1 MKIKLEKTEERK
13 GGEACH
19 NFFKWLVP
27 VYQLSDWFDRGYIN
41 TSQCSLFLSLRKMVW
56 GVQACEIEESTNF
69 FVQWT
74 YLWDC
79 PHIGASRKEWKTCLM
94 WTWCVEK
101 MFCNPADWLWQ
112 TFDISA
118 VFTFGKTHIIFR
130 KTSWTF
136 KNLYLKSNHD
146 WVTTQSFSIAAFH
159 FSEFRSVNHYPW
171 NFKCAVKKK
180 TNELGLAWQNM
191 ARNHHI
197 HGRKKVTLSY
207 SDLEGTLEKIK
218 QLKMTKSLCVS
229 WPLSRKQ
236 AAKITFALLKRKTL
250 QSIIYP
256 PEKKFIRTSSIW
268 YEVHVI
274 IVCCLPTPFLHS
286 EGISPAK
293 FSKSSAWPKCH
304 FLHPFK
310 PGLGL

>member
-1 MKIKLEKTEERK
+1 
-13 GGEACH
+13 
-19 NFFKWLVP
+19 
-27 VYQLSDWFDRGYIN
+27 
-41 TSQCSLFLSLRKMVW
+41 MVW

-74 YLWDC
+74 YLRDFL
-79 PHIGASRKEWKTCLM
+79 HIGASRKEQKTCLVNLV
-94 WTWCVEK
+94 C
-101 MFCNPADWLWQ
+101 
-112 TFDISA
+112 
-118 VFTFGKTHIIFR
+118 GKDVLQPCRLTLAKVWHLSCIHVW
-130 KTSWTF
+130 KNSHYLQKNKLEF

-146 WVTTQSFSIAAFH
+146 WVTTQLFSIAAFH

-171 NFKCAVKKK
+171 NFKCPVKKK
-180 TNELGLAWQNM
+180 TNELGLAWQNI
-191 ARNHHI
+191 AGNHHI

-218 QLKMTKSLCVS
+218 QPKMTKSLCVS
-229 WPLSRKQ
+229 WPLSMKQ
-236 AAKITFALLKRKTL
+236 AAKITFALLKCRTL

-256 PEKKFIRTSSIW
+256 PEKKFIGTSSIW

-286 EGISPAK
+286 EWISPAK

-304 FLHPFK
+304 FLHPFR